1 MEKGRQDKIDQDLR
15 IRIKE
20 LEITLDQ
27 KSPESDLYCVIVD
40 LASDKYKADLKK
52 KFGDQILKSKG
63 K

>member
-27 KSPESDLYCVIVD
+27 KSPESDLYRVIVD